1 MADTSRG
8 EIETADGARAGPLVA
23 LLVASGAVALAMIV
37 GWRLNTVLPAGYVVS
52 VFLVAVLTAAALFGL
67 WTGIATAIASFFAFD
82 YFFVAP
88 TYTFDVADPREVFA
102 LGVFLVAAVLTGG
115 LAGRLREVADA
126 ARRRADTLALLHD
139 FAGRISAT
147 RDPDEIRALA
157 VRRIAACI
165 EGSCILFDRRAI
177 AGGPLEAWPE
187 PVTPSEADW
196 RAVDRVFE
204 TGRAEAGG
212 PGRWS
217 FRPLRTADGVDAV
230 IGLAPGTGERFFAAE
245 YEPALSALID
255 QAATALE
262 RARFAEERSMAE
274 ETAERERL
282 RSALLSSIS
291 HDLRTPL
298 ATILGSVTS
307 LRQLGDRMEP
317 ADRADL
323 LAAIEE
329 ETDRLS
335 RFVADLLAMTRLEAG
350 LDVRR
355 DWIDVGDVVRAGA
368 DHLRRVRS
376 DHPLHLDVATTIV
389 PVRGD
394 ATLLEQVIF
403 NLADNAAKASAPGEP
418 IDVVVA
424 RDGEAMRIDV
434 IDRGRGLAPDEIRRL
449 FVDDR
454 PRAARSMPE
463 AGGGLGLVIARRVAG
478 AMGGTLAAESP
489 SPAGSG
495 TRVTLRLPIETGA
508 EATPPEASKP

>member
-1 MADTSRG
+1 MVEGPTG
-8 EIETADGARAGPLVA
+8 GVETAEEPSARTSPLVA
-23 LLVASGAVALAMIV
+23 LAGAGGAVAIAMV
-37 GWRLNTVLPAGYVVS
+37 LGWRLTMVLPPAYVVS
-52 VFLVAVLTAAALFGL
+52 VFLVAVLTAAAIFGL
-67 WTGIATAIASFFAFD
+67 WTGIVTAVASFFAFD
-82 YFFVAP
+82 FFFVEP

-115 LAGRLREVADA
+115 LAGRLREVADS

-147 RDPDEIRALA
+147 TDRDEIRALA

-165 EGSCILFDRRAI
+165 EGSCALFDRRALD
-177 AGGPLEAWPE
+177 GGPIEAWPE
-187 PVTPSEADW
+187 PPTPSEADR

-204 TGRAEAGG
+204 TGRPTAGG
-212 PGRWS
+212 SPRWS
-217 FRPLRTADGVDAV
+217 FRPLRTADGIVAV
-230 IGLAPGTGERFFAAE
+230 IGLCPGRGEGFFATE

-262 RARFAEERSMAE
+262 RARLAEERSQAE
-274 ETAERERL
+274 ESAERERL

-307 LRQLGDRMEP
+307 LRELGDRMEP

-350 LDVRR
+350 LDARR
-355 DWIDVGDVVRAGA
+355 DWIDAGDVVRAA
-368 DHLRRVRS
+368 AEHLRRVRS
-376 DHPLHLDVATTIV
+376 DHPVRLDVAGAIV

-403 NLADNAAKASAPGEP
+403 NLGDNAAKASAPGAP
-418 IDVVVA
+418 IDLVVA
-424 RDGEAMRIDV
+424 RDGAAMRIDV
-434 IDRGRGLAPDEIRRL
+434 IDRGRGLSADEIRRL
-449 FVDDR
+449 
-454 PRAARSMPE
+454 
-463 AGGGLGLVIARRVAG
+463 
-478 AMGGTLAAESP
+478 
-489 SPAGSG
+489 
-495 TRVTLRLPIETGA
+495 
-508 EATPPEASKP
+508 